1 MPDLRAAE
9 LPVLPWAQV
18 GYGSVSK
25 VECSHS
31 RRLFLRI
38 IAFQLLDGEAGV
50 EKLIGKVES
59 KLLDGGFRD
68 GELCA
73 RLP

>member
-1 MPDLRAAE
+1 
-9 LPVLPWAQV
+9 
-18 GYGSVSK
+18 
-25 VECSHS
+25 
-31 RRLFLRI
+31 LRI